1 MSAVAR
7 PNFYKVIAVA
17 LAAFTLVGFSR
28 TYYLRPLFELPPLT
42 LLVQLHGL
50 VFTAWLAV
58 FIAQTR
64 LVAARRVD
72 LHMKLGIAAV
82 ALAALVIALGF
93 ATMAVK
99 ANEPRI
105 HPSGLTPPQFTVIGL
120 FSLGLYA
127 GFLAL
132 GLAFRRRPALH
143 KRFMVLAMIA
153 ILTPPSSR
161 ILTLLG
167 LREHWSYLVPIM
179 PALFVAWCLV
189 HDWVRNRIVH
199 PVFAIGGVAIVAA
212 WPLRL
217 LVGRMDWYQPVG
229 EWIARLGAATA

>member
-1 MSAVAR
+1 MAAVAR
-7 PNFYKVIAVA
+7 PHFYKTIAVA
-17 LAAFTLVGFSR
+17 LAAFTVIGFSR
-28 TYYLRPLFELPPLT
+28 TYYLRPLFDLPPLT
-42 LLVQLHGL
+42 VLVQLHGL

-64 LVAARRVD
+64 LVAAHRVD
-72 LHMKLGIAAV
+72 LHMKLGVAAV
-82 ALAALVIALGF
+82 ALAVLIIALGF

-120 FSLGLYA
+120 FSLGLFA
-127 GFLAL
+127 VFTTLGIAL
-132 GLAFRRRPALH
+132 RRRAALH

-167 LREHWSYLVPIM
+167 MREYWSYLVPVM
-179 PALFVAWCLV
+179 PTLFTGWCLV
-189 HDWVRNRIVH
+189 HDWVKNRIVH
-199 PVFAIGGVAIVAA
+199 PVYAIGGVALVVA

-229 EWIARLGAATA
+229 EWIARMGA